1 MIYAAAAQ
9 VLRTNRPIYII
20 YLLLLLGWDW
30 GLCVAAAL
38 VTASNQQQP
47 ARIKIKILGVRFN

>member
-20 YLLLLLGWDW
+20 YLVLLLGL
-30 GLCVAAAL
+30 GTVCGRGV
-38 VTASNQQQP
+38 SNSIQQP
-47 ARIKIKILGVRFN
+47 AAASQDKDKILGVRFN

>member
-20 YLLLLLGWDW
+20 YLVLLLGL
-30 GLCVAAAL
+30 GTVCGRGV
-38 VTASNQQQP
+38 SNSIQQQQP
-47 ARIKIKILGVRFN
+47 ARIKIKLLGVCFN